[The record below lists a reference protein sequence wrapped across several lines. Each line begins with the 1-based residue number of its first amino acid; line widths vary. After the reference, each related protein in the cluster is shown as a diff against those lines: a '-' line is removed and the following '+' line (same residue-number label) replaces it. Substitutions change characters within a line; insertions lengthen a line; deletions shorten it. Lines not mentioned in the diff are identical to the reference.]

1 MSGEQQ
7 PLPHIITNRDV
18 HLILDALDAYRKSE
32 QMTLSEIFDV
42 ANLTSK
48 MMQWM
53 DEINIGV
60 QLYRDVGSG
69 TPLDDTGNTPLGK

>member
-1 MSGEQQ
+1 MSEV
-7 PLPHIITNRDV
+7 PHIVTNRDI
-18 HLILDALDAYRKSE
+18 HLILDALDSYRKSE

-60 QLYRDVGSG
+60 QLYREVSSG
-69 TPLDDTGNTPLGK
+69 TTVDDTANTPLGK